1 MSSRFDWYFR
11 QRVTEEELD
20 RAFDQLEQAD
30 RDLASDLSVFGIISG
45 AVATPHQPVPDLRI
59 DITGPA
65 RAYDRLGRRIFVP
78 VHTTVSLERDHNG
91 LPTQVVTDGHERWMG
106 VYMRFS
112 RVLSDPRIDGSGN
125 QVFFRRDE
133 SFEFVIRQAAEAPEG
148 DAGRPPLEPDEL
160 LVCDVQ
166 RVFGQDQF
174 LTAHIDV
181 SRRQKFFFA
190 QAESVGVQATDWLV
204 DPEALN
210 VQDALTSLDRELHN
224 HETGQSARHHAISV
238 ECNPGGFLS
247 GARDVQGAFDVLTA
261 QLSDNVAGLAGA
273 RHIGADGVTG
283 TPYALTQGT
292 VDAQLA
298 QLVGHVNAHQKA
310 ATAHTAEQV
319 SATATSYITSTSV
332 QGQLSEIVNDLA
344 AQTAAASGAERIGV
358 DAMSGSPTAVPAG
371 TLRSVLSELLT
382 ALNGH
387 ATANPGA
394 HSASAIAVADT
405 NNRLNAQTVEGAI
418 GETLE
423 AIEADHYRVNEG
435 NAGQHRTIRQPA
447 MGVVSALLW
456 DSRGT
461 GSSIGRL
468 RMISDGSGIWITLNA
483 NMTESGWVKDANG
496 SSTAL
501 HLANALFE
509 VKHHPA
515 NNGVLAFQ
523 EWHKSYSLGM
533 TNPHNSTWAVGG
545 TVVDHGRVGL
555 EGSNPSPTTQG
566 TVVVG
571 ASVTFRVIYNVPP
584 SSVTLTTISSEN
596 LTMPTP
602 SPPDQYGFHVRH
614 SSTLAANGT
623 KSWVGRYTTV
633 A

>member
-1 MSSRFDWYFR
+1 MSSRYDWYFR

-20 RAFDQLEQAD
+20 RAFDQVEQAD

-78 VHTTVSLERDHNG
+78 VHTTVSLERDLNG
-91 LPTQVVTDGHERWMG
+91 LPTQVVTAGNERWLG

-112 RVLSDPRIDGSGN
+112 RALSDPRIDGSGN

-133 SFEFVIRQAAEAPEG
+133 SFEFVVRQAAEAQEG

-174 LTAHIDV
+174 LTAHFDV

-190 QAESVGVQATDWLV
+190 QAESVGVQATDWLI
-204 DPEALN
+204 DAEALN
-210 VQDALTSLDRELHN
+210 VQDALTSLDRELYN

-247 GARDVQGAFDVLTA
+247 GAQDVQGAFDVLTA
-261 QLSDNVAGLAGA
+261 QLSDNTAGLAGA

-283 TPYALTQGT
+283 TPYALAQGT

-298 QLVGHVNAHQKA
+298 QLVGHVNGHQKA

-358 DAMSGSPTAVPAG
+358 DAMSGSPTAVPTG
-371 TLRSVLSELLT
+371 TLRSVLSALLT

-405 NNRLNAQTVEGAI
+405 NNRVNAQTVEGAI

-423 AIEADHYRVNEG
+423 AFEGDHFRVNESS
-435 NAGQHRTIRQPA
+435 AGQHRTIRQPVLSNVA
-447 MGVVSALLW
+447 ALLW
-456 DSRGT
+456 DALGV
-461 GSSIGRL
+461 G
-468 RMISDGSGIWITLNA
+468 GSGPRFRVYMDDAGISFTLNA
-483 NMTESGWVKDANG
+483 AKTASGWAKDSGAAA
-496 SSTAL
+496 SSFRLTTTAFEVL
-501 HLANALFE
+501 QNDASGLTFSTWNKKWNIALTGDVNAKWRVTGNIPDRGLVNLQGFNAGASQVTLAVSASATFGVMFVAAPSSISFSPQTVSPNWSGTPQVPFINQFGFHATHSQAVAAGASLSWLAN
-509 VKHHPA
+509 
-515 NNGVLAFQ
+515 
-523 EWHKSYSLGM
+523 Y
-533 TNPHNSTWAVGG
+533 
-545 TVVDHGRVGL
+545 
-555 EGSNPSPTTQG
+555 
-566 TVVVG
+566 
-571 ASVTFRVIYNVPP
+571 
-584 SSVTLTTISSEN
+584 SSV
-596 LTMPTP
+596 
-602 SPPDQYGFHVRH
+602 H
-614 SSTLAANGT
+614 
-623 KSWVGRYTTV
+623 
-633 A
+633 